1 MGGGG
6 PCFGGGAPANDGATG
21 DKRGFIG
28 QQRLIQRRPYG
39 GGIMTIHRQRVPAA
53 GAKTGNMVIRTAKIR
68 ISINRNMIIIKQN
81 RELTQP
87 QVPRKGKGFLTH
99 ALHQTPITCHDK
111 GAVGNDVFA
120 QFRTHHMFRD
130 GHANSIA

>member
-6 PCFGGGAPANDGATG
+6 PCFGGGAPTNDGATG
-21 DKRGFIG
+21 NKRGFIR
-28 QQRLIQRRPYG
+28 QQRPIQRRPYG
-39 GGIMTIHRQRVPAA
+39 GGIMTINGQCFPPT
-53 GAKTGNMVIRTAKIR
+53 GAKTLNMIIRATQIR

-99 ALHQTPITCHDK
+99 ALHQTPIPRHHKC
-111 GAVGNDVFA
+111 AVGNDILA

-130 GHANSIA
+130 GHANSIS